1 MEREGAK
8 STRSGKR
15 CHIRQSRRQP
25 YVPADPANSKTR
37 NSPRSSGPP
46 GAEHTGGLQCPASG
60 KPDSPPAAGQHARSA
75 RIILPCRG
83 CSNGLMYSHAPR
95 SSLAC
100 FRAVTERRTLTEGAH
115 QASPRCRARA
125 SAEPARSASTCALS
139 RTCRTGS
146 RSGDLG
152 RLSSG
157 ITVTC

>member
-1 MEREGAK
+1 MQRVQGQE
-8 STRSGKR
+8 SGVTYG
-15 CHIRQSRRQP
+15 SR
-25 YVPADPANSKTR
+25 VANHMYQQILQTVKLGIHLEAVA
-37 NSPRSSGPP
+37 PL
-46 GAEHTGGLQCPASG
+46 GAEHTGVSNVPLRASRC
-60 KPDSPPAAGQHARSA
+60 SVPAAGQHARSA

-139 RTCRTGS
+139 RTFRTGS